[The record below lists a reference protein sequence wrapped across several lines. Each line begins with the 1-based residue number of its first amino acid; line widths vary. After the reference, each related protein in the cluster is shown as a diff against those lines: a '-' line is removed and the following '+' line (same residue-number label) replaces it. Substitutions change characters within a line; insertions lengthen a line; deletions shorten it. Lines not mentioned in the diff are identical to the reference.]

1 VPSRALSQWQNQPLI
16 FVANATGFSAQRV
29 RMVSSNDD
37 ISVIEAALPVNA
49 KVAVTGIAS
58 LRALL
63 QKDE

>member
-1 VPSRALSQWQNQPLI
+1 ML
-16 FVANATGFSAQRV
+16 NATGFNAQRA
-29 RMVSSNDD
+29 RILSSNDD
-37 ISVIEAALPVNA
+37 ITVIEAALPANA